1 MLIMAGGTGGHVFPA
16 LAVADELRARGCE
29 VHWLGTR
36 RGIEARLV
44 PERGYPIHFL
54 KVSGLRGVGIRARIR
69 GVLGLAAAGIQALAA
84 VRRLRPR
91 AVLGFGGFAA
101 GPGGIAARALGIPLV
116 IHEQNAIAGTTN
128 RLLARFATRV
138 LSAFPGVLPGAIQC
152 GNPVRAAIAALATIP
167 ADRHHGGA
175 VHLLVLGGS
184 LGARALNTQ
193 VPAALALLP
202 ATARPVVRHQ
212 CGEAHVEAARAA
224 YRDAGVAAEVVP
236 FIADMAEAYGWADF
250 AVCRAGALTVSE
262 LAAAGLPAIL
272 VPYPHA
278 IDDHQ
283 YHNARWLEQGGA
295 ALLFREEALDSGRL
309 AAAIAD
315 LSADPT
321 RRAAMGAQAHA
332 LALPDAA
339 QAVAAACL
347 EVAR

>member
-44 PERGYPIHFL
+44 PERDYPIHFL
-54 KVSGLRGVGIRARIR
+54 KVSGLRGVGMRARLR
-69 GVLGLAAAGIQALAA
+69 GLLALAAAGIQAFAI

-91 AVLGFGGFAA
+91 VVLGFGGYAT
-101 GPGGIAARALGIPLV
+101 GPGGIAARLLGVPLV
-116 IHEQNAIAGTTN
+116 VHEQNAIAGTTN
-128 RLLARFATRV
+128 RLLARVANLV
-138 LSAFPGVLPGAIQC
+138 LDAFPDVLPGARLC
-152 GNPVRAAIAALATIP
+152 GNPVRPAIAALAAAP
-167 ADRHHGGA
+167 AERCHPGA
-175 VHLLVLGGS
+175 PHLLVLGGS
-184 LGARALNTQ
+184 LGARALNTL

-202 ATARPVVRHQ
+202 PESRPVVRHQ

-224 YRDAGVAAEVVP
+224 YRAAGVAVEVRP
-236 FIADMAEAYGWADF
+236 FIADMAEAYVWADF

-272 VPYPHA
+272 VPFPHA

-283 YHNARWLEQGGA
+283 YHNARWLADAGA
-295 ALLFREEALDSGRL
+295 ALVFREASLDAGQL
-309 AAAIAD
+309 AAAIAALTGD
-315 LSADPT
+315 AG
-321 RRAAMGAQAHA
+321 RRAAMAAQARGRA
-332 LALPDAA
+332 RPDAA
-339 QAVAAACL
+339 AAVAAACL